1 MTCMNRLT
9 TLSAAAALLAVC
21 TAALPAQGTLVIT
34 SPKEDD
40 VVSGT
45 ISIQAQLPPGAE
57 LKEAIVFADGREV
70 CRTAAVP
77 IDCRWNAGDSLRQRH
92 VRIVATLADGRRLTA
107 NRFTKKLSVDEAS
120 EVDVVLVTVSV
131 TDQDGRFVRGLNRR
145 SFRLYEDGAQQEVTS
160 FLAENVQPEVLTAI
174 DVSGSM
180 RDTMPAVQNAVK
192 VFDTRLSQR
201 SGVSIAGFNHTFF
214 VLANRDAAP
223 EQRLRAIDR
232 LAPWGATALYD
243 ALLQGVELLDRQP
256 GRKALVLFTDGA
268 DSASQA
274 ALDSAERRLKASDV
288 LLYAVGFGDAVK
300 SVELRQRL
308 ESLAATSGALSFFPD
323 NTGDLER
330 AFFVVVNDLSNQYVL
345 GYAPRKPPT
354 DGSWRA
360 IRVETTDARYRVRA
374 RQGYLAERAR

>member
-1 MTCMNRLT
+1 MTSLNRIS
-9 TLSAAAALLAVC
+9 LSAAAALLAAW
-21 TAALPAQGTLVIT
+21 TAALPAQGGLVIT

-45 ISIQAQLPPGAE
+45 IAIQAELPRGAE

-70 CRTAAVP
+70 CRTAAAP
-77 IDCRWNAGDSLRQRH
+77 IDCRWNAGESLRQRH
-92 VRIVATLADGRRLTA
+92 IRIVATLADGRRLTA
-107 NRFTKKLSVDEAS
+107 NRFTKKLAVDEAS

-131 TDQDGRFVRGLNRR
+131 TDEDGRFVRGLNRR
-145 SFRLYEDGAQQEVTS
+145 SFKLYEDGVQQEVTS

-180 RDTMPAVQNAVK
+180 RDTLPAVQSAVK
-192 VFDTRLSQR
+192 MFDGRLSQR
-201 SGVSIAGFNHTFF
+201 SGVSVAGFNHTFF

-223 EQRLRAIDR
+223 DQRLRAIDR

-308 ESLAATSGALSFFPD
+308 ESLAETSGALSFFPG
-323 NTGDLER
+323 NTADLER
-330 AFFVVVNDLSNQYVL
+330 AFVVVVNDLSNQYVL

-360 IRVETTDARYRVRA
+360 IRVEATDARYRVRA
-374 RQGYLAERAR
+374 RQGYLAERTR